1 MPRSGCD
8 AALGRGRGRRAA
20 WLRRRADR
28 GARRGFLRA
37 TMHPRPA
44 PGGGGPAV
52 LLLPRPRRR
61 CCGHSAPADPALRP
75 HQAPLPRL
83 RRRRRPRR
91 PGGDNAERRRGPGA
105 AHEVPQRRRHRQLR
119 PPRVR
124 GAVPAAAGAAP
135 ERDSEVTRDRA
146 RLRTRCRRRVRARG
160 DPLLAGA
167 AARSLEMWRRFF
179 SNGEVYAADYSPLRA
194 RCLNW
199 WREVVTRGGF
209 ADDARGRAFYEGQWN
224 GSGRPRVL
232 WLDQGD
238 RDSLGRVAGRVGDLD
253 VVIDDG
259 SHRALHMIN
268 TFEVFFPKLRPG
280 GVYIV
285 EDLEANFITN
295 PKEETGLSNAS
306 GGRRLFGARA
316 EAAAEQR
323 RDEIRSRR
331 TMVDYLAN
339 LTLDLSFPYYR
350 GTDVGQHPEHVQ
362 NSHALWVGSV
372 ECARYICAVRKRHH
386 PFRPPRWFVSNPSRW
401 GDMPMHMWPKYVLRS
416 MRPGWNK
423 GKRGIPRQ
431 VKELYRIKISSL
443 YPCPRDCRTGV
454 CSCTFSFLRP
464 ANVSDRGEAAAEGSA
479 EDAR

>member
-1 MPRSGCD
+1 MRPWAAGGAGGLLGFAAGLTAGLGAGFSGQPC
-8 AALGRGRGRRAA
+8 
-20 WLRRRADR
+20 
-28 GARRGFLRA
+28 
-37 TMHPRPA
+37 TPA
-44 PGGGGPAV
+44 PPPAGAGPQ
-52 LLLPRPRRR
+52 
-61 CCGHSAPADPALRP
+61 CCSCPD
-75 HQAPLPRL
+75 
-83 RRRRRPRR
+83 
-91 PGGDNAERRRGPGA
+91 
-105 AHEVPQRRRHRQLR
+105 
-119 PPRVR
+119 
-124 GAVPAAAGAAP
+124 PAAAAAATAP
-135 ERDSEVTRDRA
+135 PPTPHCG
-146 RLRTRCRRRVRARG
+146 RTRPRCRGCDVG
-160 DPLLAGA
+160 DGPDGPAGTMLSA
-167 AARSLEMWRRFF
+167 AAARAQPTKFRSDDATASFGHHEYAGLYQQLLGPRQNATLRLLEIGLGCEPGVAGRSLEMWRRFF